1 MGGSSPGYKGGL
13 LGAVPL
19 KRKTPGVFCRGF
31 RRGSFGPSV
40 SVCLSVSLSVCV
52 CLYLSASVC
61 VCLCLSVSVCVGL
74 CLSVC
79 LCLSVSVCLCLSV
92 SVCVYLCLS
101 MSVFVRLCLSVPVW
115 VIYWGVFSAIL
126 ISRNTLC
133 DVLFPAVFS
142 LGSSLR
148 RSISISR
155 FATYVAYYVFSF

>member
-19 KRKTPGVFCRGF
+19 KRKTPRVFCRGF

-52 CLYLSASVC
+52 CLYLSVSVC

-79 LCLSVSVCLCLSV
+79 LCLSVSICVCLCLSV
-92 SVCVYLCLS
+92 YVCLCPSVSVCTCLVYLLVGC
-101 MSVFVRLCLSVPVW
+101 
-115 VIYWGVFSAIL
+115 FSAFL

-133 DVLFPAVFS
+133 DVPFPAVFS
-142 LGSSLR
+142 LRSSL
-148 RSISISR
+148 
-155 FATYVAYYVFSF
+155 

>member
-19 KRKTPGVFCRGF
+19 KRKTPGGF
-31 RRGSFGPSV
+31 LPCVSLWFNWSV
-40 SVCLSVSLSVCV
+40 CVCLSVSLSVG
-52 CLYLSASVC
+52 LSVWAF
-61 VCLCLSVSVCVGL
+61 LCLSVSVCVCL
-74 CLSVC
+74 RLSVC
-79 LCLSVSVCLCLSV
+79 LCLSVSACLCLSV
-92 SVCVYLCLS
+92 SVCVYRCLS